1 MSKDFPRMNNS
12 RILVLGGTRFVGR
25 MTVETL
31 LLQNAQPTLF
41 HRSPERNALF
51 PHLEHLNGDRES
63 DDISQVLDRDWDI
76 VIDFSCQY
84 PLTLQAMLQRMRGR
98 VGRYIMISSIS
109 AVDMGEMRQAVTV
122 DAPLLECSAEQKI
135 DTNMA
140 AYGPRKAE
148 TERVLIEA
156 GPADSVVLRPALMFG
171 PHDWS
176 DRMYYWID
184 RVRTQDRILMPQND
198 TEDLTLCFGPDL
210 AAAVVA
216 AAGAPQVDRVY
227 NAVTPPDYSLAEI
240 VSLCEDIL
248 QRQVERV
255 HVPAEL
261 LAEHEVRPWMDLPL
275 WLNGARLS
283 IDPGNFVRHF
293 LPRPHT
299 HVEAMRAAVNDY
311 AGREWPAPRYGLGKE
326 REAELLEIHAQR
338 L

>member
-1 MSKDFPRMNNS
+1 MKNS

-25 MTVETL
+25 MTVEL
-31 LLQNAQPTLF
+31 LLQHNARPTLF
-41 HRSPERNALF
+41 HRSPDRNALF
-51 PHLEHLNGDRES
+51 PDLEHLNGDRES
-63 DDISQVLDRDWDI
+63 DDISQVLNRDWDL

-84 PLTLQAMLQRMRGR
+84 PLTLHDMLQQMQGR

-109 AVDMGEMRQAVTV
+109 AVDMGDMQQAVTV
-122 DAPLLECSAEQKI
+122 DAPLLSCSQEQKI
-135 DTNMA
+135 DTSMA

-148 TERVLIEA
+148 TERVLFES
-156 GPADSVVLRPALMFG
+156 GPADAVVLRPALIFG
-171 PHDWS
+171 PYDWS

-184 RVRTQDRILMPQND
+184 RVRTQERVLMPAND
-198 TEDLTLCFGPDL
+198 AENLTLCYGPDL
-210 AAAVVA
+210 AAAIVSA
-216 AAGAPQVDRVY
+216 ATARQIDRVY

-248 QRQVERV
+248 QRHVERV
-255 HVPAEL
+255 HLPAEF

-293 LPRPHT
+293 LPQPHS
-299 HVEAMRAAVNDY
+299 HAEAMRAAVDDY
-311 AGREWPAPRYGLGKE
+311 AGRDWPEPRYGLKKD
-326 REAELLEIHAQR
+326 REAELLEIHSTG